1 MCLMKKILT
10 IIILSLCLINY
21 SKAADIKDFKIEG
34 MTVGDSLL
42 DYFSESEIKAKLFSD
57 YPASDRFKRFYA
69 FDLDWFETYKG
80 VQVNFI
86 KNDKKYIIHVI
97 AGQIDFPN
105 NIKACLKEQRN
116 VVKELDTLFPTAK
129 KIKNKAKKKW
139 DKKGKSTSEYVAY
152 LYEEN
157 EKEWQIGVTCDD
169 WSKEITKKDGMQDN
183 LSVSIR
189 SPEFVQFLKN
199 EAY

>member
-1 MCLMKKILT
+1 MKVFIAVLVL
-10 IIILSLCLINY
+10 IFSLQSWI
-21 SKAADIKDFKIEG
+21 KADDIKDFQIEG
-34 MTVGDSLL
+34 MSIGESLL
-42 DYFSESEIKAKLFSD
+42 DYFSESEIKSRLFGD

-69 FDLDWFETYKG
+69 SNLDWFETYKG

-105 NIKACLKEQRN
+105 NINACLKAQKE

-129 KIKNKAKKKW
+129 KISRKIKKEF
-139 DKKGKSTSEYVAY
+139 DKKGKSTSNYVAY
-152 LYEEN
+152 IYEEN
-157 EKEWQIGVTCDD
+157 KKEWQIGVTCDD
-169 WSKEITKKDGMQDN
+169 WSKEITKKKNMQDN

-189 SPEFVQFLKN
+189 SPEFVQFLRH
-199 EAY
+199 EAYK

>member
-1 MCLMKKILT
+1 MKKILT

-57 YPASDRFKRFYA
+57 YPASDRFKGFM
-69 FDLDWFETYKG
+69 LLILIGLTYKG

-86 KNDKKYIIHVI
+86 KMIKNIIHVI